1 MFSKKEKY
9 LIRDN
14 LQRSLQL
21 KYIYSCRLKISLIG
35 NNFLKRSKKN
45 YIKLILQKKLILVKK
60 RNVCSFSGENS
71 GVRKYFLT
79 SRFKLNYLSIENN
92 LQNFKLN
99 SW

>member
-21 KYIYSCRLKISLIG
+21 KYTYNYTLKTSLTK
-35 NNFLKRSKKN
+35 NNALKNSKKN
-45 YIKLILQKKLILVKK
+45 YLKLMLQKNSKLTKK
-60 RNVCSFSGENS
+60 KNICFFSGENKS
-71 GVRKYFLT
+71 VRKYFLT
-79 SRFKLNYLSIENN
+79 ARFKLNFLSIENS

>member
-14 LQRSLQL
+14 LQRSIQL
-21 KYIYSCRLKISLIG
+21 KYIYTHTLKSSL
-35 NNFLKRSKKN
+35 LKNTTLSNSK
-45 YIKLILQKKLILVKK
+45 KKLIKLSLQKNKILTKK
-60 RNVCSFSGENS
+60 KNLCLFTGENKS
-71 GVRKYFLT
+71 VRKYFLT
-79 SRFKLNYLSIENN
+79 SRFKLNYLSIENK